1 MSTEQLI
8 SSVAGSSWGDIGEEL
23 EEKLSS
29 GDRYGKKRGKKKNDN
44 EKKQGLIKGGQKSNR
59 SVGSVVARASTS
71 KVSQQEGI
79 VKEEG
84 SPNKS
89 LEFFKKVNHGMEGKL
104 ESKKASEDSLANV
117 QSKIDSR
124 LDQRAHVIGS
134 NPRIG
139 NDEDLQKRFVE
150 KSSATEGKQGE
161 KMTLIRN
168 ISADKRQLEK
178 NGEEYELSE
187 GLLNEQVLNAHD
199 AQTALR
205 DVGEKNTSSD
215 VVSLEKSDGASSGE
229 KDRSGFF
236 GSPEYKQVIDD
247 QSPDISATQRGGIDW
262 EGVKKDFDE
271 EGKRIQEERV
281 RSVKFNRL
289 DAQET
294 FDEET
299 EKLKN
304 HDKLAE
310 RFRDVKNFDEL
321 LVLLS
326 DPEFPGIQGSKQF
339 YSGDDLKRIIA
350 IARETGATNFAT
362 RSHGFLDMVERL
374 LREEKEGKMGALKED
389 DIVEGF
395 GVVDHAMPSVL
406 ESALEISNESHEE
419 KENNPAHAVESLEE
433 LQERV
438 DRLKNDADAA
448 RNLLFSYRKRNDGR
462 WKRLKK
468 HIASLREKNMPKP
481 LVDEREVLETNWNYK
496 LTLYKDAR
504 VELAKRKVAEE
515 GSQGKDVGAVMAE
528 TIRELDFRGRVENY
542 NAWKDAAWSGK
553 KDSWL
558 LRAVGR
564 AKDWSESYRQLDWKK
579 RVAISALVFGA
590 GATGVAVGSVGLIGL
605 GAASGTAIRLL
616 GSYAA
621 GRGLYE
627 YLEGRANKNM
637 VKFHEAALS
646 HVEQSDDLGFLD
658 RRTRDYADRM
668 QKDFEQMTRKN
679 RKRAWASAA
688 AGALLFAGGTAFSL
702 AHAASAAE
710 RVVES
715 GSGGRVAQE
724 ALLAKG
730 ADVPGVPH
738 ADTTK
743 EMLATAKKLAIE
755 GQVKSVP
762 VSSVAE
768 VAVPVSD
775 TSGLLSDSIG
785 SGVIDHGSSAEI
797 AGDIGKSLADMKI
810 AAVPR
815 GGSFE
820 GVLIEKLMGVGVAK
834 EEAGKL
840 VHQAMLDLADKSGR
854 PFEIFNH
861 IQPGA
866 EIQYEI
872 GPDKSLS
879 VFGVTREAGGRAIQ
893 RIADSTLEGG
903 HASSVAQTLKESLPL
918 SPKPADAV
926 PVPSVQMPYPDPFP
940 KMPEVNLESPQDI
953 FERVLPKVPQAP
965 SLEDTLSGNVSLDAS
980 VSAPSLEA
988 LPVEASAPVHDFESL
1003 DISVPGGEYLKNIG
1017 TVVKER
1023 LTFLPLSETQ
1033 KDLIE
1038 NIFSA
1043 RIPTAGT
1050 EPTTSSVLFVRDA
1063 LGKALFSSG
1072 DVERWMRVDIEQ
1084 VRERV
1089 NKAVYAGLVRIGGES
1104 LRIKEMVA
1112 EGETVKGWLTKMAR
1126 HILTHPIEPAK

>member
-395 GVVDHAMPSVL
+395 GVVSEKASEL
-406 ESALEISNESHEE
+406 ALEEDV
-419 KENNPAHAVESLEE
+419 KDLPLEDKMKNKT
-433 LQERV
+433 ERGGTF
-438 DRLKNDADAA
+438 DAA
-448 RNLLFSYRKRNDGR
+448 ISDDLKELYGKAIDVQKACDEAGRLYAEAQGREDSLRTKVMSFFRFMKPSLKDEIQKKNQDVLDLKSKWQRSLTKLRQVKLEIAKQEAKKSGLAENEVKKKVAEVLIESDLREAVKVYEEWKEAKRGDRRESKIAKYVEDLVKRYRELPSELKVAVGLLLF
-462 WKRLKK
+462 L
-468 HIASLREKNMPKP
+468 ASFIPGAKP
-481 LVDEREVLETNWNYK
+481 LVLVL
-496 LTLYKDAR
+496 
-504 VELAKRKVAEE
+504 
-515 GSQGKDVGAVMAE
+515 G
-528 TIRELDFRGRVENY
+528 IP
-542 NAWKDAAWSGK
+542 
-553 KDSWL
+553 
-558 LRAVGR
+558 LR
-564 AKDWSESYRQLDWKK
+564 
-579 RVAISALVFGA
+579 
-590 GATGVAVGSVGLIGL
+590 GL
-605 GAASGTAIRLL
+605 GAAGI
-616 GSYAA
+616 A
-621 GRGLYE
+621 GGGKGL
-627 YLEGRANKNM
+627 
-637 VKFHEAALS
+637 HERIAGWFSQREKKAEMSRKWNDADLVNLQKQAGKSQEQFDALRRK
-646 HVEQSDDLGFLD
+646 DK
-658 RRTRDYADRM
+658 RRTV
-668 QKDFEQMTRKN
+668 
-679 RKRAWASAA
+679 AWAG
-688 AGALLFAGGTAFSL
+688 AGLALFLGGTAFSL

-715 GSGGRVAQE
+715 GGGGRVVQE

-762 VSSVAE
+762 VPSVAE

-775 TSGLLSDSIG
+775 TSGLLSDSVG
-785 SGVIDHGSSAEI
+785 SGIIDHGSSVEV

-820 GVLIEKLMGVGVAK
+820 RVLIEKLMGVGVAK

-840 VHQAMLDLADKSGR
+840 AHQAMLDLAEKSGR
-854 PFEIFNH
+854 PFEMFND

-879 VFGVTREAGGRAIQ
+879 VFGVTREAGGEAIQ

-903 HASSVAQTLKESLPL
+903 HASTVGQTIKESLPL

-926 PVPSVQMPYPDPFP
+926 PVPSVQMPSPDPFP

-965 SLEDTLSGNVSLDAS
+965 SLEDTLSGNVSLDTS
-980 VSAPSLEA
+980 VSAPSLES

-1003 DISVPGGEYLKNIG
+1003 DLSVPGGEYLKNIG

>member
-1 MSTEQLI
+1 MAKGGENFRKFYADYQKGERKKSRGIASDNNASSGSKLSAPHLEEVEGAISRSASDEFVDKRAAIEQANANELQSEVDDRGDTEQEKAEIRAEKELYARLARVFPGKGEGGSTVSQEVLI
-8 SSVAGSSWGDIGEEL
+8 WKFMESHPDSHKFLMYERDKHLAGEIFTFFNGSNFVNLLGLKSSKEKNEAKKLARKYLMDHGVGRWENFARKTADAGTDGIVNDLNEIRSPDASHGNIDTSPGSTFEDTPFKEDALHTQVVVHAASVDSDQGTPVAVHDQRDIGDGDKENLLSIGGRSFKNKEEL
-23 EEKLSS
+23 QRFVWKLS
-29 GDRYGKKRGKKKNDN
+29 DK
-44 EKKQGLIKGGQKSNR
+44 
-59 SVGSVVARASTS
+59 
-71 KVSQQEGI
+71 
-79 VKEEG
+79 
-84 SPNKS
+84 
-89 LEFFKKVNHGMEGKL
+89 EFFKFVDENEIFGY
-104 ESKKASEDSLANV
+104 
-117 QSKIDSR
+117 
-124 LDQRAHVIGS
+124 LDDRSMMRHL
-134 NPRIG
+134 
-139 NDEDLQKRFVE
+139 DLQRLYNNRVVADGPLLEVE
-150 KSSATEGKQGE
+150 NEQESAGLQKPGVANGDAENNIQQYDGNMTEGAYGNSGIE
-161 KMTLIRN
+161 EPEFAVTL
-168 ISADKRQLEK
+168 DT
-178 NGEEYELSE
+178 
-187 GLLNEQVLNAHD
+187 LNE
-199 AQTALR
+199 
-205 DVGEKNTSSD
+205 
-215 VVSLEKSDGASSGE
+215 
-229 KDRSGFF
+229 
-236 GSPEYKQVIDD
+236 
-247 QSPDISATQRGGIDW
+247 
-262 EGVKKDFDE
+262 
-271 EGKRIQEERV
+271 
-281 RSVKFNRL
+281 
-289 DAQET
+289 
-294 FDEET
+294 
-299 EKLKN
+299 
-304 HDKLAE
+304 
-310 RFRDVKNFDEL
+310 
-321 LVLLS
+321 
-326 DPEFPGIQGSKQF
+326 
-339 YSGDDLKRIIA
+339 
-350 IARETGATNFAT
+350 
-362 RSHGFLDMVERL
+362 SHKV
-374 LREEKEGKMGALKED
+374 
-389 DIVEGF
+389 
-395 GVVDHAMPSVL
+395 
-406 ESALEISNESHEE
+406 HEE
-419 KENNPAHAVESLEE
+419 KENNPDHAVESLEE

-579 RVAISALVFGA
+579 RAAISALVFGA

-762 VSSVAE
+762 VPSVTE

-775 TSGLLSDSIG
+775 MSGPMPDSIG
-785 SGVIDHGSSAEI
+785 SGVIDHGPSAEI
-797 AGDIGKSLADMKI
+797 AGDIEKSLADMKI

-815 GGSFE
+815 GGSFG
-820 GVLIEKLMGVGVAK
+820 GVLIEKLMGVGVSK
-834 EEAGKL
+834 EDAGKL

-879 VFGVTREAGGRAIQ
+879 VFGVTREAGGEAIQ

-903 HASSVAQTLKESLPL
+903 HASTVGQTIKESLPL

-926 PVPSVQMPYPDPFP
+926 PVPSVQMPSPDPFP